1 MSETLINMTIDE
13 TCFIGQE
20 TGLLT
25 GCLKAFLISVD
36 KPAHILISLSENP
49 NIRLLELNNFIGD
62 KYVCIRVPC
71 NDYKGDIY
79 NYQVE
84 EFALNDKLTIQAQ
97 GMPGTN
103 IKLKIRVEE

>member
-1 MSETLINMTIDE
+1 METLINMTIDE
-13 TCFIGQE
+13 TRYIGQE
-20 TGLLT
+20 TGVLS
-25 GCLKAFLISVD
+25 GCLKAFLISAD
-36 KPAHILISLSENP
+36 RPTHILISLSENP
-49 NIRLLELNNFIGD
+49 NIRLLELNNFMGD

-84 EFALNDKLTIQAQ
+84 EFALNDKLMITAQ

-103 IKLKIRVEE
+103 IKLKIRLED